1 LDLDAWFERIGYRG
15 PTAPTIDTL
24 HALAGAHAQAIPFEN
39 VDVLLGRG
47 IDLADAAVDDKLLR
61 RRRGGYCF
69 EQNTLMMRALTRL
82 GYRVRPLSAR
92 VRQGRPRDVTPPRT
106 HVFLEVQVDGAPWM
120 VDVGVGGFSLT
131 SALRM
136 DTEAPQTTPHETRR
150 LVRDGGLWKHQVLLG
165 ETWMDLA
172 EYTGEEMPAI
182 DREVGNWY
190 TSAHPQSR
198 FRTTLMVGLA
208 RPDGGRLTLL
218 NRELTER
225 TRDGVVHTTVAD
237 HDALVALLADRFGIA
252 VPEGAQ
258 IACEGL
264 AW

>member
-1 LDLDAWFERIGYRG
+1 MDLDAYFERIGYSG
-15 PTAPTIDTL
+15 PTPPTVDTL

-47 IDLADAAVDDKLLR
+47 VHLADEAVETKLIGAG
-61 RRRGGYCF
+61 RGGYCF
-69 EQNTLMMRALTRL
+69 EQNTLMMRALTQL
-82 GYRVRPLSAR
+82 GYAVRPLSAR
-92 VRQGRPRDVTPPRT
+92 VRQGRPRDVIPPRT
-106 HVFLEVQVDGAPWM
+106 HVFLEVTVDGAPWM

-136 DTEAPQTTPHETRR
+136 DTEDAQPTPHETRR
-150 LVRDGGLWKHQVLLG
+150 LVRDGERWLHQVSLG
-165 ETWMDLA
+165 ETWMDLS

-182 DREVGNWY
+182 DREIGNWF
-190 TSAHPQSR
+190 TSTHPASR

-225 TRDGVVHTTVAD
+225 TREGVVHTTIAD
-237 HDALVALLADRFGIA
+237 HDALVALLAGRFGIA
-252 VPEGAQ
+252 VPEGAR

-264 AW
+264 GW